1 MPRASR
7 QGRSARR
14 KERQGRGLEAWL
26 PWVAGLTGVVAVAAV
41 IIGMFASACAP
52 VDAEDDKP
60 IVVELRHGEGP
71 ASLGARL
78 SEEGL
83 IRNAGVFRVMARLV
97 AQPQR
102 WRAGRYR
109 LSRAVSVREVL
120 AVLDEARPMPRRL
133 TVPEGTDLPGL
144 AQLVV
149 KEGAGQAGTWDALC
163 RDPARFADG
172 RPWLADLPEGATLEG
187 YLFPDTY
194 ALPDHAGR
202 PEALVGRMLDRF
214 GQVAWPV
221 VREGTHGLSP
231 RAWLALASIVER
243 EAVLAAERPLIAG
256 VFLERLEAGMPLGSD
271 PTVEYVL
278 GFRQTV
284 DRPLTRRDIAIDSPW
299 NTYRV
304 RGLPPGPICN
314 PGLASILAVRDAV
327 GTDKRYF
334 VARGD
339 GSHVFSRTH
348 AAHRAAV
355 RAVRSRQRSATQ
367 D

>member
-1 MPRASR
+1 M
-7 QGRSARR
+7 
-14 KERQGRGLEAWL
+14 L
-26 PWVAGLTGVVAVAAV
+26 PWVAGLTGLVAVAAV
-41 IIGMFASACAP
+41 AVGLFASACAP
-52 VDAEDDKP
+52 VDAEDGKAV
-60 IVVELRHGEGP
+60 VVELRHGEGP
-71 ASLGARL
+71 ASLAARL
-78 SEEGL
+78 AEAGL
-83 IRNAGVFRVMARLV
+83 IRNATVFRIMARL
-97 AQPQR
+97 AARPQR

-109 LSRAVSVREVL
+109 LSRALAVREVL
-120 AVLDEARPMPRRL
+120 AVLDEARPMPRRV
-133 TVPEGTDLPGL
+133 TVPEGTDLAGL
-144 AQLVV
+144 AQLVS
-149 KEGAGQAGTWDALC
+149 KEGVGQAATWDALC
-163 RDPARFADG
+163 REPARFAEG
-172 RPWLADLPEGATLEG
+172 RPWLSDLPEGATLEG

-202 PEALVGRMLDRF
+202 PETLIGRMLDRF
-214 GQVAWPV
+214 GQVAWPLL
-221 VREGTHGLSP
+221 RQRTHGLSP
-231 RAWLALASIVER
+231 RAWLVLASIVER
-243 EAVLAAERPLIAG
+243 EAVLAGERPLIAG
-256 VFLERLEAGMPLGSD
+256 VFLGRLEAGMPLGSD

-327 GTDKRYF
+327 GTDMRYF

-355 RAVRSRQRSATQ
+355 RAIRNRQRSATR